1 MSRTELGRYVL
12 QYPIPFLLFLLCVY
26 VLYLFSWFPCLL
38 RVAASLETKPC
49 TWLFVSQSFL
59 SSIREPSGFLDFLM
73 SAATFPGSAL
83 LPALSPSSNLVVRYC
98 LISSVTRTAWL
109 RGLCKAQ
116 PSCKSLQEAEASFL
130 SRCSSVCA
138 TSALPISSLFSTVW
152 NFSAQPLLSLSYTP
166 FRSPCVLGG
175 VRQHQDDSQGHWISW
190 TPSDIQAQSRER
202 DRCFVPHHL
211 TLPYGFEPPWLK
223 ESVHLQQDL
232 LDLGGFTIACLGREW
247 LYPSPRHQLSKPE
260 FRLIQI

>member
-26 VLYLFSWFPCLL
+26 VLYLLLLVRPCLL

-59 SSIREPSGFLDFLM
+59 SNIREPSRFLDVLM
-73 SAATFPGSAL
+73 FAATFPRSAL
-83 LPALSPSSNLVVRYC
+83 LPALSPSSNLVVSYC
-98 LISSVTRTAWL
+98 LISSVNRTAWL

-138 TSALPISSLFSTVW
+138 TSALPISSLFSTVG
-152 NFSAQPLLSLSYTP
+152 NFSAQPLLSLSVYTVSEP
-166 FRSPCVLGG
+166 LRSWRCSP
-175 VRQHQDDSQGHWISW
+175 
-190 TPSDIQAQSRER
+190 TSRWLSR
-202 DRCFVPHHL
+202 SLNFLNRHHL
-211 TLPYGFEPPWLK
+211 TSSLRAQEEIAALFLITWRSLMD
-223 ESVHLQQDL
+223 SSL
-232 LDLGGFTIACLGREW
+232 LDWKKVYIYNKICWTLGPYDRVLVGNDYTLPHAIS
-247 LYPSPRHQLSKPE
+247 SPNPNSV
-260 FRLIQI
+260 